1 MEHCVTCH
9 GPEEQEGDFRLDHRE
24 AFQRGGGSGQ
34 VINKDKPGSSRL
46 LKSVQYDDSDLQM
59 PPDGKLPQEQIDVLQ
74 RWILD
79 GAYWPADNPHGTS
92 DPKPPSSQELM
103 DLHRVKHWSYLPI
116 QDVTPPVLE
125 QFPNLGSSTNAGAAS
140 QRH

>member
-1 MEHCVTCH
+1 MIVKNTETQVRPILVEHCVTCH

-79 GAYWPADNPHGTS
+79 GPMARITRTEQVIRSH
-92 DPKPPSSQELM
+92 
-103 DLHRVKHWSYLPI
+103 LP
-116 QDVTPPVLE
+116 LK
-125 QFPNLGSSTNAGAAS
+125 N
-140 QRH
+140 